1 MVARSPPYGSGNW
14 APAARATSARIN
26 VVFDYA
32 QRQARVA
39 DRMLQAGIDVLFLP
53 ISGDLE
59 YVTGIP
65 RREPSFGNVS
75 YRHGWVAGAF
85 LRPGKDPVVV
95 LPRMITEFELP
106 GGASGSVVVVNETD
120 DGDAAVKRIA
130 REIGPVKSMAV
141 GARTWAESLIHF
153 REAFSDPRMTNADD
167 LINPLRRIKAPDEL
181 DRMTAAARIV
191 DEVMAVI
198 GPRVRPGITE
208 AELAAQVNLEM
219 ARRGS
224 RVESFDTGIISTG
237 RFDQRDAGTRLT
249 TQPIRAGTSVS
260 FDFGAVVDGYC
271 SDFGRTIFVGEPDA
285 EFQRVYNLVIASQA
299 AGIKAAHPGV
309 TAREVDRASRQVIDD
324 GGYGKWFRHR
334 TGHAIGLDVHEY
346 PFISEEDE
354 TPLEPGMTFTIE
366 PSIFWPGHVGARIE
380 DVVVCEPSGARK
392 LNRYP
397 EALVVNE

>member
-1 MVARSPPYGSGNW
+1 
-14 APAARATSARIN
+14 
-26 VVFDYA
+26 VFDYA
-32 QRQARVA
+32 QRRAKVG
-39 DRMLQAGIDVLFLP
+39 DRMGAAGIDLLFLP

-59 YVTGIP
+59 YLTGIP

-85 LRPGKDPVVV
+85 LRPGTDPIVV

-106 GGASGSVVVVNETD
+106 GGAPGDIVVVDETD
-120 DGDAAVKRIA
+120 DGDAVLTRIA
-130 REIGPVKSMAV
+130 KDLGPVRSLAV
-141 GARTWAESLIHF
+141 GSRTWAETLIHL
-153 REAFSDPRMTNADD
+153 RRALSDPSLSNADD
-167 LINPLRRIKAPDEL
+167 LINPLRRIKSPQEME
-181 DRMTAAARIV
+181 RMTQAARIV

-198 GPRVRPGITE
+198 GPQVLPGVTE

-219 ARRGS
+219 TRRGS

-237 RFDQRDAGTRLT
+237 RLDQRDAGTRLT
-249 TQPIRAGTSVS
+249 TQPIRGGTSVS

-285 EFQRVYNLVIASQA
+285 EFRRVYDLVIASQA
-299 AGIKAAHPGV
+299 AGIKAARPGV
-309 TAREVDRASRQVIDD
+309 TASEVDRASRRVIEE

-346 PFISEEDE
+346 PFISVEDL

-380 DVVVCEPSGARK
+380 DVVVCETNGARK

-397 EALVVNE
+397 ENLVVNG

>member
-1 MVARSPPYGSGNW
+1 
-14 APAARATSARIN
+14 
-26 VVFDYA
+26 
-32 QRQARVA
+32 
-39 DRMLQAGIDVLFLP
+39 MLRKGIDLLFLP

-59 YVTGIP
+59 YLTGIP

-75 YRHGWVAGAF
+75 YRHGWLAGAL

-106 GGASGSVVVVNETD
+106 GGATGDVVIVNETD
-120 DGDAAVKRIA
+120 DADAVLARIA
-130 REIGPVKSMAV
+130 ADLRPVRSLAV
-141 GARTWAESLIHF
+141 GARTWAETLIHL
-153 REAFSDPRMTNADD
+153 RQALNDPSISNADD
-167 LINPLRRIKAPDEL
+167 LINPLRRIKSPDEME
-181 DRMTAAARIV
+181 RMTAAAWIV

-198 GPRVRPGITE
+198 GPQVRPGVTE

-219 ARRGS
+219 SRRGS

-249 TQPIRAGTSVS
+249 TQPIRKGTSVS

-285 EFQRVYNLVIASQA
+285 EFRRVYELVIASQA
-299 AGIKAAHPGV
+299 AGIAAARPGV
-309 TAREVDRASRQVIDD
+309 TASEVDRASRHVIED

-346 PFISEEDE
+346 PFISVEDM
-354 TPLEPGMTFTIE
+354 TPLEHGMTFTIE

-380 DVVVCEPSGARK
+380 DVIVCESNGARK
-392 LNRYP
+392 LNGYQ
-397 EALVVNE
+397 EALVVND